1 MEHMVLL
8 LFEQILQLFLCI
20 ILGWLLVQL
29 RLLKPEDSRV
39 LSKVCL
45 YLITPC
51 VTINAFQIQRT
62 PELMQGLALSLCTAV
77 GIHVFFF
84 IAVALLHRP
93 LRLMPVEQASL
104 IYTNSGNLIIPL
116 VTAVLGPE
124 WVIYSSMYQLVQQFP
139 LWSHCRILLSGERS
153 VSLKKIFL
161 NVNIISVFAG
171 ALLFLLNVSLPTVIA
186 GTMKSIAS
194 TIGPLSMFVA
204 GMLMGDQDLLA
215 VLRIR
220 SIWKVAFLR
229 LILLPLVVLCI
240 LKYSGLASLV
250 PSGESILMIS
260 LLAASAPAAA
270 NVTQIAQV
278 YGHGG
283 DYAGAINVITTLL
296 CIGTMPLMVLLY
308 QM

>member
-1 MEHMVLL
+1 MVLML
-8 LFEQILQLFLCI
+8 LEQIVQLFLCI
-20 ILGWLLVQL
+20 VLGWLLVRL
-29 RLLKPEDSRV
+29 HLLKPEDSRV

-45 YLITPC
+45 YLVTPC
-51 VTINAFQIQRT
+51 VIINAFQLQRT
-62 PELMQGLALSLCTAV
+62 PELLQGLALSLGAAI
-77 GIHVFFF
+77 GIHALFF
-84 IAVALLHRP
+84 IATALLRP
-93 LRLMPVEQASL
+93 LRLTPVEQASL

-124 WVIYSSMYQLVQQFP
+124 WVIYCSMFQLVQQFP
-139 LWSHCRILLSGERS
+139 MWSHCRIILSGDRN
-153 VSLKKIFL
+153 VSLKKTLL
-161 NVNIISVFAG
+161 NVNIISVFVG
-171 ALLFLLNVSLPTVIA
+171 VLLFLLNLPLPTVIA

-204 GMLMGDQDLLA
+204 GMLMGEQNLLA

-229 LILLPLVVLCI
+229 LIALPLVVLCI
-240 LKYSGLASLV
+240 FKYSGLAALV
-250 PSGESILMIS
+250 PDGQSILMIS

-278 YGHGG
+278 YGHEG

>member
-1 MEHMVLL
+1 MVLML
-8 LFEQILQLFLCI
+8 LEQIVQLFLCI
-20 ILGWLLVQL
+20 VLGWLLVRL
-29 RLLKPEDSRV
+29 HLLKPEDSRV

-45 YLITPC
+45 YLVTPC
-51 VTINAFQIQRT
+51 VIINAFQLQRT
-62 PELMQGLALSLCTAV
+62 PELLQGLALSLGAAI
-77 GIHVFFF
+77 GIHALFF
-84 IAVALLHRP
+84 IATALLHRP
-93 LRLMPVEQASL
+93 LRLTPVEQASL

-124 WVIYSSMYQLVQQFP
+124 WVIYCSMFQLVQQFSM
-139 LWSHCRILLSGERS
+139 WSHCRIILSGDRN
-153 VSLKKIFL
+153 VSLKKILL
-161 NVNIISVFAG
+161 NVNIISVFVG
-171 ALLFLLNVSLPTVIA
+171 VLLFLLNLPLPTVIA

-204 GMLMGDQDLLA
+204 GMLMGEQNLLA

-229 LILLPLVVLCI
+229 LIALPLVVLCI
-240 LKYSGLASLV
+240 FKYSGLAALV
-250 PSGESILMIS
+250 PDGQSILMIS

-278 YGHGG
+278 YGHEG